1 MVDTLAFM
9 PQLLLVPTRGCLCSA
24 DEDLL
29 LSMLS
34 HIFEGLTQ
42 GQLPPAGSSTYQQLR
57 VRLPAAAIRGASL
70 GI

>member
-9 PQLLLVPTRGCLCSA
+9 PQSLLIPTRGCLCPA

-29 LSMLS
+29 LPCCHPLG

-42 GQLPPAGSSTYQQLR
+42 GQLPPAGSSRSGFMLQPSE
-57 VRLPAAAIRGASL
+57 VHPWGFH
-70 GI
+70 